1 MSALLLDT
9 GQMLHYEVFG
19 RGKPVLL
26 LHGLLGSWR
35 YWMPTMEALA
45 EHYRTYALDF
55 LGFGDSDKP
64 GKGYSLDAYVQQIQD
79 FLDGLGIAQISLIG
93 HSLGG
98 VVSLRMAL
106 EHPQRVD
113 KVILVDTPI
122 HGGALAAS
130 LRMGRNPLARLVG
143 GSRAMMGVWV
153 RALKRVSS
161 AWTEMYD
168 EIVEDTD
175 KLDYAAV
182 EEAVDH
188 LLALD
193 LRPQLGRLYTHTLVI
208 FGAKDEFVDPQQ
220 AALFANG
227 TVATAQVVIL
237 EDCRHFPFLDEP
249 GKFNRLVQEFLSSE
263 MGQTVAVKEEW
274 KRRYKQ
280 TEFL

>member
-1 MSALLLDT
+1 
-9 GQMLHYEVFG
+9 MLHYEVLG

-45 EHYRTYALDF
+45 EHHRTYALDF

-64 GKGYSLDAYVQQIQD
+64 GKDYSLDSYVEQTRN
-79 FLDGLGIAQISLIG
+79 FLDGLGIAQVSLIG

-98 VVSLRMAL
+98 VVALRMAL

-113 KVILVDTPI
+113 KVILVETPI
-122 HGGALAAS
+122 HGGALSAT
-130 LRMGRNPLARLVG
+130 LRAGRNPLARLMG
-143 GSRAMMGVWV
+143 GTRAMMGVWM
-153 RALKRVSS
+153 RALKRVSA

-182 EEAVDH
+182 EQAMEN

-193 LRPQLGRLYTHTLVI
+193 LRPQLARLYTHTLVI
-208 FGAKDEFVDPQQ
+208 FGAKDEFVDPAQ
-220 AALFANG
+220 AALFDG
-227 TVATAQVVIL
+227 TVATAQVVVL
-237 EDCRHFPFLDEP
+237 EDSRHFPFLDEP
-249 GKFNRLVQEFLSSE
+249 GKFNRLVQEFLRSE
-263 MGQTVAVKEEW
+263 IGQAVAVKEEW
-274 KRRYKQ
+274 KRRYRQ
-280 TEFL
+280 AEFL

>member
-1 MSALLLDT
+1 
-9 GQMLHYEVFG
+9 MLHYEVFG

-64 GKGYSLDAYVQQIQD
+64 GKGYSLDSYVQQIQD
-79 FLDGLGIAQISLIG
+79 FLDGLGIAQVSLIG

-143 GSRAMMGVWV
+143 GSRAMIGVWM

-220 AALFANG
+220 AALFADG

-249 GKFNRLVQEFLSSE
+249 GKFNRLVQEFLRSE